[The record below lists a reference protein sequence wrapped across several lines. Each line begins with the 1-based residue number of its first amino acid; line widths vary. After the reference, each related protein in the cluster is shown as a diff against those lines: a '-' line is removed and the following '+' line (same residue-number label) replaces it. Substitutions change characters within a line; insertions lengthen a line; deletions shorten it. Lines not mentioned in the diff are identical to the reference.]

1 VSTDKEKTLVL
12 IKPDGVQR
20 GLIGQVISKLEL
32 RGLKIVALKMLSI
45 NHELAS
51 RHYSEH
57 IDRPFYKNLIE
68 FIISSPVVATVFEG
82 PDAVTLVRKT
92 MGATNPLE
100 ASPGTIR
107 GDMGIT
113 IDKNIIHGSDSI
125 ESADKEIALF
135 FQPEEILT
143 YERNIDAW
151 ITES

>member
-1 VSTDKEKTLVL
+1 M
-12 IKPDGVQR
+12 G
-20 GLIGQVISKLEL
+20 
-32 RGLKIVALKMLSI
+32 
-45 NHELAS
+45 
-51 RHYSEH
+51 
-57 IDRPFYKNLIE
+57 LIE

-143 YERNIDAW
+143 YQRNIDAW

>member
-1 VSTDKEKTLVL
+1 MTTDQEKTLVL

-20 GLIGQVISKLEL
+20 GLVGQVISQLER
-32 RGLKIVALKMLSI
+32 RGLKIVALKMLTI
-45 NHELAS
+45 DHELAAQ
-51 RHYSEH
+51 HYSEH
-57 IDRPFYKNLIE
+57 QARPFYKNLIE
-68 FIISSPVVATVFEG
+68 FIISSPVVAMVFEG

-113 IDKNIIHGSDSI
+113 IDKNIIHGSDSL
-125 ESADKEIALF
+125 ESANKEIALF
-135 FQPEEILT
+135 FQPAEILN
-143 YERNIDAW
+143 YQRNIDTW

>member
-57 IDRPFYKNLIE
+57 IERPFYKNLIE

>member
-1 VSTDKEKTLVL
+1 MSTDKEKTLVL

>member
-1 VSTDKEKTLVL
+1 MYKRQVL

-32 RGLKIVALKMLSI
+32 RGLKIVALKMLSK

-51 RHYSEH
+51 RLYSEH

>member
-1 VSTDKEKTLVL
+1 MSTDKEKTLVL

-68 FIISSPVVATVFEG
+68 FIISSPVVATFFEG

>member
-1 VSTDKEKTLVL
+1 MSTDKEKTLVL

-92 MGATNPLE
+92 LGATNPLE

-151 ITES
+151 MIIF

>member
-1 VSTDKEKTLVL
+1 MTTDKEKTLVL

-20 GLIGQVISKLEL
+20 GLIGQVISKLER

-57 IDRPFYKNLIE
+57 IERPFYKNLIE

-143 YERNIDAW
+143 YQRNIDAW

>member
-1 VSTDKEKTLVL
+1 MSTDKEKTLVL

-92 MGATNPLE
+92 VGATNPLE

-151 ITES
+151 MIIF

>member
-1 VSTDKEKTLVL
+1 MSTDKEKTLVL

-143 YERNIDAW
+143 YQRNIDAW

>member
-1 VSTDKEKTLVL
+1 MSTDKEKTLVL

-57 IDRPFYKNLIE
+57 IERPFYKNLIE

>member
-1 VSTDKEKTLVL
+1 
-12 IKPDGVQR
+12 
-20 GLIGQVISKLEL
+20 
-32 RGLKIVALKMLSI
+32 
-45 NHELAS
+45 
-51 RHYSEH
+51 
-57 IDRPFYKNLIE
+57 
-68 FIISSPVVATVFEG
+68 
-82 PDAVTLVRKT
+82 